1 MRVVSGDSVVVAYL
15 GRNALKIF
23 LKNCARGR
31 GAVGSSRVTG
41 SSNVVVVI
49 VAVSGCERTVEQL
62 TMIAVK
68 INVKCIVLT
77 YELMM
82 VTRVDF
88 FTAGDGF
95 FEKWRMCVC
104 VCMCARV
111 VSPDSLFVKYSVH
124 ARFIDASIFYR

>member
-31 GAVGSSRVTG
+31 GAVGSSRASG
-41 SSNVVVVI
+41 LSVVVVSA
-49 VAVSGCERTVEQL
+49 AVSGCERTVEQL

-88 FTAGDGF
+88 YC
-95 FEKWRMCVC
+95 WRILSLKNGANMCVC
-104 VCMCARV
+104 ARLVLMIVC
-111 VSPDSLFVKYSVH
+111 SFVKYSVH
-124 ARFIDASIFYR
+124 ALVY